1 MMKKVWI
8 VGLALLV
15 FVGFGC
21 DGRKNFTPPRSKI
34 VRQITFSHALKNS
47 IIFTNRYGAILSNGG
62 VLDRQGLTQL
72 KIEKKEDKETSFLNE
87 SQDYY
92 ILAHDC
98 WRAHKRNG
106 PKVKHKKHT
115 TLTDKQAQEAIIDNI
130 EETDQNVE
138 LHDHC
143 HQLELIST
151 ALSATPSITIP
162 LDTYP
167 LSASIKGNQLAV
179 VMADN
184 SANIYDIK
192 TKKLIFNEKGSS
204 SPAINSLVA
213 APVFL
218 DTVVV
223 FPMLD
228 GRLLV
233 VDVVPKEPRV
243 VRNIVLNSEKF
254 FNNVIYLKVDEENMF
269 AATGKRLVSVIS
281 GQEFSF
287 DADIVDVLYKHHR
300 LYVLTLDGRILEMDQ
315 TLNDQGMGVVKL
327 PFAMLNTIVVT
338 DKKLYTL
345 EKRGYLIEV
354 DLEHFDD
361 YRVYPLKN
369 VSKNMSGHLDKMTF
383 YTDDKIYYDRYYLN
397 LSYNHP

>member
-1 MMKKVWI
+1 MRHAWLL
-8 VGLALLV
+8 GLALLAL
-15 FVGFGC
+15 FSFGC
-21 DGRKNFTPPRSKI
+21 GDRKNFKPPRSKI
-34 VRQITFSHALKNS
+34 VRQLTFHEQLKAP

-72 KIEKKEDKETSFLNE
+72 KIEKKEDKETSFLNQ

-130 EETDQNVE
+130 EETDQNVQ

-143 HQLELIST
+143 HKLELIST
-151 ALSATPSITIP
+151 ALSAAPSITIP

-192 TKKLIFNEKGSS
+192 TKKLLFNEKGSS

-233 VDVVPKEPRV
+233 VDVASKEPRV

-254 FNNVIYLKVDEENMF
+254 FNNVIYLKVDDENMF

-281 GQEFSF
+281 GQEFNF

-315 TLNDQGMGVVKL
+315 TLNDQSMGVVKL

-345 EKRGYLIEV
+345 EKRGYLVEV

-361 YRVYPLKN
+361 YRIYPLKSA
-369 VSKNMSGHLDKMTF
+369 SKSFMGNLDRPSF
-383 YTDDKIYYDRYYLN
+383 YTDDKIYYDRYFFD
-397 LSYNHP
+397 LSHNHP

>member
-1 MMKKVWI
+1 MKNTWL
-8 VGLALLV
+8 VGLVLLV
-15 FVGFGC
+15 LFGLGC
-21 DGRKNFTPPRSKI
+21 DGRKNFTPPKSKI
-34 VRQITFSHALKNS
+34 VRTITFNHTLKDP
-47 IIFTNRYGAILSNGG
+47 IIFTNRYGAILGDGG
-62 VLDRQGLTQL
+62 VLDRQGLTHL

-106 PKVKHKKHT
+106 PKVKRKKHA

-130 EETDQNVE
+130 EETDEDVR

-143 HQLELIST
+143 HKLELIG
-151 ALSATPSITIP
+151 AGLDAKPSITIP

-167 LSASIKGNQLAV
+167 LSASIKGERLAV

-192 TKKLIFNEKGSS
+192 TKKLIFNEKGSA

-228 GRLLV
+228 GHLLV
-233 VDVVPKEPRV
+233 VDVRSDEPKV

-281 GQEFSF
+281 GQEFNF
-287 DADIVDVLYKHHR
+287 DAEIVDVLYKHHR

-315 TLNDQGMGVVKL
+315 TLNDQSMGVVKL

-345 EKRGYLIEV
+345 EKRGYLVEV

-369 VSKNMSGHLDKMTF
+369 ASKSFLGHLDRMSF
-383 YTDDKIYYDRYYLN
+383 YTDDKIYYDRYYLD
-397 LSYNHP
+397 LSHNHP

>member
-1 MMKKVWI
+1 M
-8 VGLALLV
+8 
-15 FVGFGC
+15 
-21 DGRKNFTPPRSKI
+21 GRFW
-34 VRQITFSHALKNS
+34 AM
-47 IIFTNRYGAILSNGG
+47 GG
-62 VLDRQGLTQL
+62 VLDRQGLTHL

-106 PKVKHKKHT
+106 PKVKRKKHT

-130 EETDQNVE
+130 EETDEDVR

-143 HQLELIST
+143 HKLELIG
-151 ALSATPSITIP
+151 AGLDAKPSITIP

-167 LSASIKGNQLAV
+167 LSASIKGERLAV

-192 TKKLIFNEKGSS
+192 TKKLIFNEKGAA

-233 VDVVPKEPRV
+233 VDVRSDEPKV

-281 GQEFSF
+281 GQEFNF
-287 DADIVDVLYKHHR
+287 DAEIVDVLYKHHR

-315 TLNDQGMGVVKL
+315 TLNDQSMGVVKL

-345 EKRGYLIEV
+345 EKRGYLVEV

-361 YRVYPLKN
+361 
-369 VSKNMSGHLDKMTF
+369 
-383 YTDDKIYYDRYYLN
+383 
-397 LSYNHP
+397 